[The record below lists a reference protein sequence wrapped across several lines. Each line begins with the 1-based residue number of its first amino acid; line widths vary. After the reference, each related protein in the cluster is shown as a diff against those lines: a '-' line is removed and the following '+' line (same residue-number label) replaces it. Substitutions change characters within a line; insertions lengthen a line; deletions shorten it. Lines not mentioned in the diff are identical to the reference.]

1 MRYSKS
7 MIEAVKQVGL
17 YEMMD
22 YAIIDGDNKII
33 GLYKGNMAKKQAQ
46 LNLKGAEKQVQ
57 IKKPVKVI
65 PVSNKKKGDTVIGIG
80 ELTDKERGEIDESS
94 LADVTKRLKAKK
106 IGVKT
111 ITRTKDKVT
120 HLYVHVNDVDDA
132 QKILKNDPLY
142 VAGKLRVVAKEE
154 TLHEDVKN
162 ALAGFDNRV
171 RDAASMDRKDLI
183 KAKELYKRKDVKGL
197 RKHIYSLDTSPL
209 ETVMNLISIQDRP
222 FFDKMYPNTRGGE
235 FLARIAY
242 QHRHLD
248 ENLDE
253 NKDDEKKRMKGAK
266 LKLKMGDALDEKK
279 QAGYIAMYGDKK
291 VEIPLNKAKD
301 LYQAKQIAI
310 KMMNVPKSKQGLLS
324 INPAYEETI
333 KEDGHTDVSSAVRQC
348 KTIVE
353 DATQMMGKLQ
363 SMNGEESLPTWW
375 TNKLAVASN
384 SMNKIRDYLLVP
396 SMQNERM
403 EKGIDKLPRQFLN
416 PDKEVMVMKK
426 NKVIVIDKKD
436 QDRYTKQGW
445 ELAEVLDKEDEPKV
459 KEVIKKLKGASKAH
473 AGQAKDL
480 EKAVSETTIT
490 GKDLLENKYKEEKN
504 GAQHFSKI
512 EEDNYVWNFV
522 YDDFGRTKLTT
533 EPDKATHLVY
543 TMEGKDNPQLLKL
556 SEKEILDY
564 KKGENYEL
572 SKKK

>member
-1 MRYSKS
+1 
-7 MIEAVKQVGL
+7 
-17 YEMMD
+17 
-22 YAIIDGDNKII
+22 
-33 GLYKGNMAKKQAQ
+33 
-46 LNLKGAEKQVQ
+46 
-57 IKKPVKVI
+57 
-65 PVSNKKKGDTVIGIG
+65 
-80 ELTDKERGEIDESS
+80 
-94 LADVTKRLKAKK
+94 
-106 IGVKT
+106 
-111 ITRTKDKVT
+111 
-120 HLYVHVNDVDDA
+120 
-132 QKILKNDPLY
+132 
-142 VAGKLRVVAKEE
+142 
-154 TLHEDVKN
+154 
-162 ALAGFDNRV
+162 
-171 RDAASMDRKDLI
+171 
-183 KAKELYKRKDVKGL
+183 
-197 RKHIYSLDTSPL
+197 
-209 ETVMNLISIQDRP
+209 
-222 FFDKMYPNTRGGE
+222 
-235 FLARIAY
+235 
-242 QHRHLD
+242 
-248 ENLDE
+248 
-253 NKDDEKKRMKGAK
+253 
-266 LKLKMGDALDEKK
+266 MGDE
-279 QAGYIAMYGDKK
+279 
-291 VEIPLNKAKD
+291 V
-301 LYQAKQIAI
+301 
-310 KMMNVPKSKQGLLS
+310 
-324 INPAYEETI
+324 I

-436 QDRYTKQGW
+436 QDRYMKQGW

-459 KEVIKKLKGASKAH
+459 KEVIKKLKKASDSH

-543 TMEGKDNPQLLKL
+543 TMEGKDNPQLLKI

-564 KKGENYEL
+564 KKGETNEV
-572 SKKK
+572 SKK

>member
-1 MRYSKS
+1 
-7 MIEAVKQVGL
+7 MIEAVQQVSL
-17 YEMMD
+17 YERFD
-22 YAIIDGDNKII
+22 FVVVDKDNKII
-33 GLYKGNMAKKQAQ
+33 TRQKNKQDAKEYEKFANSPAFKKTTMGKKG
-46 LNLKGAEKQVQ
+46 
-57 IKKPVKVI
+57 IKKPLRVVPISPKDRKGI
-65 PVSNKKKGDTVIGIG
+65 GDTIIGIG

-111 ITRTKDKVT
+111 ISRTKDKVT

-154 TLHEDVKN
+154 TLHEDRKN

-266 LKLKMGDALDEKK
+266 LKLKMGDE
-279 QAGYIAMYGDKK
+279 
-291 VEIPLNKAKD
+291 V
-301 LYQAKQIAI
+301 
-310 KMMNVPKSKQGLLS
+310 
-324 INPAYEETI
+324 I

-396 SMQNERM
+396 SMQEGLNER

-445 ELAEVLDKEDEPKV
+445 ELAEKKED
-459 KEVIKKLKGASKAH
+459 
-473 AGQAKDL
+473 
-480 EKAVSETTIT
+480 IT
-490 GKDLLENKYKEEKN
+490 SKDLLDNKFKEEKD

-543 TMEGKDNPQLLKL
+543 TMEGKENPQLLKI

-564 KKGENYEL
+564 KKGETNEV
-572 SKKK
+572 SKK

>member
-1 MRYSKS
+1 MAKYT
-7 MIEAVKQVGL
+7 V
-17 YEMMD
+17 
-22 YAIIDGDNKII
+22 
-33 GLYKGNMAKKQAQ
+33 NMADQLMKVRTNTQEKLRKEAEVVVEVEKPSALQTAAASHLSKKDEHPLSQN
-46 LNLKGAEKQVQ
+46 LNEET
-57 IKKPVKVI
+57 I
-65 PVSNKKKGDTVIGIG
+65 N
-80 ELTDKERGEIDESS
+80 ENS

-154 TLHEDVKN
+154 TLHEDEKN

-248 ENLDE
+248 ENIDE

-266 LKLKMGDALDEKK
+266 LKLKMGDE
-279 QAGYIAMYGDKK
+279 
-291 VEIPLNKAKD
+291 V
-301 LYQAKQIAI
+301 
-310 KMMNVPKSKQGLLS
+310 
-324 INPAYEETI
+324 I
-333 KEDGHTDVSSAVRQC
+333 KEDGHTDVPSAVRQC

-384 SMNKIRDYLLVP
+384 SMNKMRDYLLVP
-396 SMQNERM
+396 SMQEGLNER

-445 ELAEVLDKEDEPKV
+445 ALAEVLDKEDEPKV
-459 KEVIKKLKGASKAH
+459 KKIIKKLKGASDAH

-480 EKAVSETTIT
+480 EKAVNEWFKSKNTDVKVRKLDESIQVYVPLGRRIPNEIREELITTQYGKMPEDVKNIKDISYGNFKENSIT
-490 GKDLLENKYKEEKN
+490 MNNDFWNKVLH
-504 GAQHFSKI
+504 G
-512 EEDNYVWNFV
+512 
-522 YDDFGRTKLTT
+522 T
-533 EPDKATHLVY
+533 
-543 TMEGKDNPQLLKL
+543 
-556 SEKEILDY
+556 
-564 KKGENYEL
+564 KGE
-572 SKKK
+572 

>member
-1 MRYSKS
+1 MAKYT
-7 MIEAVKQVGL
+7 V
-17 YEMMD
+17 
-22 YAIIDGDNKII
+22 
-33 GLYKGNMAKKQAQ
+33 NMADQLMKVRTNTQEKLRKEAEVVVEVEKPSALQTAAASHLSKKDEHPLSQN
-46 LNLKGAEKQVQ
+46 LNEET
-57 IKKPVKVI
+57 I
-65 PVSNKKKGDTVIGIG
+65 N
-80 ELTDKERGEIDESS
+80 ENS

-154 TLHEDVKN
+154 TLHEDEKN

-248 ENLDE
+248 ENIDE

-266 LKLKMGDALDEKK
+266 LKLKMGDE
-279 QAGYIAMYGDKK
+279 
-291 VEIPLNKAKD
+291 V
-301 LYQAKQIAI
+301 
-310 KMMNVPKSKQGLLS
+310 
-324 INPAYEETI
+324 I
-333 KEDGHTDVSSAVRQC
+333 KEDGHTDVPSAVRQC

-363 SMNGEESLPTWW
+363 SMSGEDSLPSWW

-384 SMNKIRDYLLVP
+384 SMNKMRDYLLVP
-396 SMQNERM
+396 SMQEGLNER

-445 ELAEVLDKEDEPKV
+445 ALAEVLDKEDEPKV
-459 KEVIKKLKGASKAH
+459 KEIVKKLKGASDAH

-480 EKAVSETTIT
+480 EKAVNEWFKSKNTDVKVRKLDESIQVYVPLGRRIPNEIREELITTQYGKMPEDVKNVKDINYGNFMENSIT
-490 GKDLLENKYKEEKN
+490 MNN
-504 GAQHFSKI
+504 
-512 EEDNYVWNFV
+512 
-522 YDDFGRTKLTT
+522 DFWTKVLHGT
-533 EPDKATHLVY
+533 
-543 TMEGKDNPQLLKL
+543 
-556 SEKEILDY
+556 
-564 KKGENYEL
+564 KGE
-572 SKKK
+572 